1 MTGTLLVTGATGSL
15 GRRVYEQATA
25 GGWTV
30 TGTWFANRTR
40 GGDARLDIRDRAAI
54 GALLRDTRPD
64 VIIHTAAGRDR
75 GDWASIAD
83 GAANVAVA
91 ASGAGIRLV
100 HMSSDAVF
108 SGREIHYDETALPD
122 PTYRYGAA
130 KAAGETA
137 VAAIHPNAVL
147 VRTSTILG
155 DGRGAHEV
163 LTHDLASGRVQGAL
177 FTDEIRMP
185 VHVDDLA
192 AALLEV
198 AAGSHR
204 GVLNIAGPEPISRH
218 ELGLLVAARDG
229 LDPSAIPAARSRDL
243 FPNRPLDVRLTS
255 ALAESMLRV
264 RLRPAGEFMTGA
276 ATVTGDR
283 PDPRR

>member
-30 TGTWFANRTR
+30 TGTWFANRAR
-40 GGDARLDIRDRAAI
+40 GGDVRLDIRDRPAI

-91 ASGAGIRLV
+91 AAGAGIRLV

-130 KAAGETA
+130 KAAAETA
-137 VAAIHPNAVL
+137 VAAIHPDAVL

-198 AAGSHR
+198 AAGSHC
-204 GVLNIAGPEPISRH
+204 GVLNIAGPQPISRH

-229 LDPSAIPAARSRDL
+229 LDPATIPAARSRDL

-264 RLRPAGEFMTGA
+264 RLRPAGEFMAGP
-276 ATVTGDR
+276 ATVAGDR